1 MHFIID
7 FHNKLS
13 IIPRVIK
20 KNFTMEKN
28 SNKELFKELKE
39 TKHKLKIAGFTI
51 SIMFGIVI
59 VPMFMNLKPSYLE
72 FIIPSLIGILG
83 PIYLWVEKKQLN
95 QSIKGII
102 NLLDKD
108 SGLQRQLK
116 EEMQEKQASLKG
128 CNTGFFDRKITEYE
142 KSIAANEYWRTKFQ
156 RLL

>member
-59 VPMFMNLKPSYLE
+59 VSMFMNLKPSYLE
-72 FIIPSLIGILG
+72 LVLPSLIGILG

-108 SGLQRQLK
+108 SGLRRQLK
-116 EEMQEKQASLKG
+116 EEMQEKQASLKRANRE
-128 CNTGFFDRKITEYE
+128 CDTSFFTRKVTEYE
-142 KSIAANEYWRTKFQ
+142 KSIAANEY
-156 RLL
+156 

>member
-72 FIIPSLIGILG
+72 LVLPSLIGILG
-83 PIYLWVEKKQLN
+83 PIYLWMEKKQLDQRN
-95 QSIKGII
+95 HQSLGWRFRTSATTKRR
-102 NLLDKD
+102 DARETSKPQK
-108 SGLQRQLK
+108 SKQR
-116 EEMQEKQASLKG
+116 MQHEFLYA
-128 CNTGFFDRKITEYE
+128 
-142 KSIAANEYWRTKFQ
+142 
-156 RLL
+156 

>member
-1 MHFIID
+1 
-7 FHNKLS
+7 
-13 IIPRVIK
+13 
-20 KNFTMEKN
+20 MEKN

-39 TKHKLKIAGFTI
+39 TKHRLKIAGFTI

-72 FIIPSLIGILG
+72 LVLPSLIGILG

-102 NLLDKD
+102 NLLDED
-108 SGLQRQLK
+108 SGLRRQLK

-128 CNTGFFDRKITEYE
+128 CNTGFFVDRKITEYE
-142 KSIAANEYWRTKFQ
+142 KRIAANKYWRTKFQ
-156 RLL
+156 GLL

>member
-1 MHFIID
+1 
-7 FHNKLS
+7 
-13 IIPRVIK
+13 
-20 KNFTMEKN
+20 MEKN

-72 FIIPSLIGILG
+72 LVLPTLIGILG

-108 SGLQRQLK
+108 SGPRRQLK
-116 EEMQEKQASLKG
+116 EEMQEKQASLKE
-128 CNTGFFDRKITEYE
+128 CDTSFFTHKITEYE
-142 KSIAANEYWRTKFQ
+142 KSIATNEYWRRKFQ
-156 RLL
+156 GLL

>member
-72 FIIPSLIGILG
+72 LVLPSLIGILG
-83 PIYLWVEKKQLN
+83 PIYLWVEKN
-95 QSIKGII
+95 SSI
-102 NLLDKD
+102 
-108 SGLQRQLK
+108 SRSK
-116 EEMQEKQASLKG
+116 ESSISWIKIQDFGDNWKKRCKRNKQASKEQ
-128 CNTGFFDRKITEYE
+128 TE
-142 KSIAANEYWRTKFQ
+142 SATRVSLLV
-156 RLL
+156 RLLSTRKA